1 MLARR
6 INNKGN
12 ICYKHYLIRNLFED
26 NTESKCKYL
35 RRYSSVDFN
44 DYLEEINNM
53 IIIKQSDGI
62 NVRRPKYA
70 YEGVNIED

>member
-6 INNKGN
+6 INNKSN

-35 RRYSSVDFN
+35 RRYSSDDFN

-62 NVRRPKYA
+62 NVRRPEYD
-70 YEGVNIED
+70 YECVT

>member
-1 MLARR
+1 MSETVTLADVS

-26 NTESKCKYL
+26 NIESKCKYL
-35 RRYSSVDFN
+35 RRYSPVDFN

-53 IIIKQSDGI
+53 IILKQSDGI
-62 NVRRPKYA
+62 NVRGPKYD
-70 YEGVNIED
+70 YE